1 METYMSEASKPI
13 RRLNATLPEPL
24 ARFVGEVTGGGGLY
38 ETPSELV
45 RDLIRRYMERVQ
57 QSDTDAINALLV
69 QALDENSYSP
79 LTPGDFSDIRRE
91 IAG

>member
-1 METYMSEASKPI
+1 MTEVSKPI
-13 RRLNATLPEPL
+13 KRLNATLPEPL

-57 QSDTDAINALLV
+57 QSDTDAINAMLV
-69 QALDENSYSP
+69 QSLEEDSYSP
-79 LTPGDFSDIRRE
+79 LTSNDFSDIRRE